1 MQSTKA
7 SPDYYWQLVVP
18 NDETFK
24 NKAMG
29 WTYTESRKL
38 KEYERADSLEKAIEI
53 CKNNGYTY

>member
-1 MQSTKA
+1 MI
-7 SPDYYWQLVVP
+7 P
-18 NDETFK
+18 NEETFK

-38 KEYERADSLEKAIEI
+38 KEYERADSLEKAIQI